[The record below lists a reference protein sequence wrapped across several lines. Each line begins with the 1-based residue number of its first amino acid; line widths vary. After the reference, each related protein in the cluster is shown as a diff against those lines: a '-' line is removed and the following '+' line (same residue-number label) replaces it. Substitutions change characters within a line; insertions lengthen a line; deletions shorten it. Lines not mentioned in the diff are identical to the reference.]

1 MVPEEQEQVAAICLL
16 QFKPGEQPN
25 GKFPE
30 TNNGTSLLWVVLF
43 VFSCI
48 NLLPEDAQAPSVL
61 VQDQYFPAKNNQIM
75 AFSSILFP
83 EYGHTL

>member
-1 MVPEEQEQVAAICLL
+1 MVPEKQEQVAPICLL
-16 QFKPGEQPN
+16 QFKPGGQPN

-30 TNNGTSLLWVVLF
+30 TNNGKSLLWVVLF

-48 NLLPEDAQAPSVL
+48 NLLPEDAQAPSVP

-83 EYGHTL
+83 EC